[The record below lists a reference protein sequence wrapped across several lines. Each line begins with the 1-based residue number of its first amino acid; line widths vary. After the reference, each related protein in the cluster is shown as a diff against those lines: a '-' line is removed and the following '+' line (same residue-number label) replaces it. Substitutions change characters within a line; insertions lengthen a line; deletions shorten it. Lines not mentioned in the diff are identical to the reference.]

1 MRGEK
6 HTLSDTD
13 PLVGK
18 TIGSYRIIKCL
29 GKGGMGAVYFGEHP
43 QIESKVAIK
52 VLLPRFVSAQ
62 DIVRRFFDE
71 ARAVN
76 RIGHPGIVRI
86 HDCNRQDDVGV
97 YLVMELLEG
106 ESLAERFARRG
117 RLDWEEVAR
126 LVQQA
131 ASALQASH
139 ETGIIH
145 RDLKPANIFVVPD
158 PDMPGGERIKILDFG
173 IAKLLEDNDPLDGHG
188 TKTGMVIG
196 SPMYMSPEQC
206 IDSKAVD
213 HRTDIYSLGA
223 IAYRLMA
230 GEFPYE
236 ADTLG
241 RLILKQQKEK
251 PAPLRSLDPD
261 VPRAIADV
269 IHRAL
274 ETDREDRHADMAI
287 FRSAM
292 RAAVEGDVD
301 EEPGGIEPLDT
312 EPMTLPPEE
321 LTGPPI
327 RPAADADSNIGL
339 DETEVAGLDEDS
351 VVGPAKDAGEE
362 KQATTLS
369 GTVGEKTAAPVEE
382 PQGNRGVLVAGGLLL
397 VIAVIVAMVLWSRH
411 GRHMPPD
418 DTVGR
423 TTAAAVPP
431 PSPTPASP
439 AALPAAKEPPQPATG
454 DVKVAVASPPV
465 PGGELDRPEAKA
477 EPGVAPDHPVAAAK
491 PPAKPRSRAKPQ
503 RDEMSD
509 EVPQVK
515 VTLKLTPNHAKI
527 LLDGKP
533 AGNPLTFPADGKKRM
548 IRVVAEGYWTAWRG
562 ITVKTDKT
570 LTFTLRK
577 KGGAGAR
584 PTPGEDTAPTK
595 LKKKKLKKKLKK
607 KKRIYF
613 RTL

>member
-1 MRGEK
+1 MG
-6 HTLSDTD
+6 DTD

-43 QIESKVAIK
+43 KIESKVAIK
-52 VLLPRFVSAQ
+52 VLLPRFVSAP

-106 ESLAERFARRG
+106 ESLAERFARLG
-117 RLDWEEVAR
+117 KLSWEEVAR
-126 LVQQA
+126 LTQQS
-131 ASALQASH
+131 ASALHASH

-145 RDLKPANIFVVPD
+145 RDLKPANVFIVSD

-173 IAKLLEDNDPLDGHG
+173 IAKLMEDNDPIDGHG

-223 IAYRLMA
+223 IAYRLIA

-241 RLILKQQKEK
+241 RLILKQQKER
-251 PAPLRSLDPD
+251 PAPLRSLHPD
-261 VPRAIADV
+261 VPRAVANV

-274 ETDREDRHADMAI
+274 ETDREARYADMCL
-287 FRSAM
+287 FRDAL
-292 RAAVEGDVD
+292 RAAASGEVE
-301 EEPGGIEPLDT
+301 EEPSGIEPLDT
-312 EPMTLPPEE
+312 EPVTLPPEE
-321 LTGPPI
+321 ITGPPA
-327 RPAADADSNIGL
+327 RPAEDDDSNIGL

-351 VVGPAKDAGEE
+351 VVGPAADTDEE
-362 KQATTLS
+362 KHTTLS
-369 GTVGEKTAAPVEE
+369 GTVGEKTAAPRVERR
-382 PQGNRGVLVAGGLLL
+382 GNRSALLAGGLLL
-397 VIAVIVAMVLWSRH
+397 VIAVIIALVMWSRH
-411 GRHMPPD
+411 GRHMDGD
-418 DTVGR
+418 DGNVR
-423 TTAAAVPP
+423 TAAVQPP
-431 PSPTPASP
+431 TDPARPP
-439 AALPAAKEPPQPATG
+439 AAAPPAQHAAPKQPAEE
-454 DVKVAVASPPV
+454 VKVAVASPPEIKQE
-465 PGGELDRPEAKA
+465 PDDLDRPVVKAAKA
-477 EPGVAPDHPVAAAK
+477 Q
-491 PPAKPRSRAKPQ
+491 PRASATK
-503 RDEMSD
+503 DETAGG
-509 EVPQVK
+509 VPQVK
-515 VTLKLTPNHAKI
+515 VTLKLVPADAQM

-533 AGNPLTFPADGKKRM
+533 AGNPLVFPADGKKRM
-548 IRVVAEGYWTAWRG
+548 IRVIAEGYWTAWRG

-570 LTFTLRK
+570 LTFTLRRK
-577 KGGAGAR
+577 AGTK
-584 PTPGEDTAPTK
+584 PPPGEGQAPTQ
-595 LKKKKLKKKLKK
+595 LKKKQIKKKIKK